1 MPAVGLTFVRNR
13 VNDINVPIYELKS
26 GSVVVNEN
34 TTLNVELEKRKATVI
49 FSSMSGKETNA
60 LYIHV
65 YLNGNLIKT
74 ISDST
79 DIPFTV
85 TCDIGDVLTTQGGVV
100 QYYFNGE
107 YYEATTSTGGTTHTI
122 TEYNN
127 TITDLYIASCCVPYY
142 SQILYADSTTKSA
155 EDVRVG
161 DILLGYKENT
171 SEFVNVKVLDVIK
184 THRKDLCKIEFDD
197 DTFMELTPEHPILTT
212 SGWCVYDVSIRSA
225 YSESIA
231 LKTLEVGMQVLQTN
245 YVSKTIKNIQLVI
258 LDNKMDTYTFNTSE
272 GVDTYIA
279 EGCVVHNVCHGGGSN

>member
-1 MPAVGLTFVRNR
+1 MPSRSLTFSRNR
-13 VNDINVPIYELKS
+13 ANDINVPIYESKS

-34 TTLNVELEKRKATVI
+34 ATLNVELEKRKATVT
-49 FSSMSGKETNA
+49 FSSMSGKEANA
-60 LYIHV
+60 NDLEV

-85 TCDIGDVLTTQGGVV
+85 TCDIGDVLTTHGAVV

-107 YYEATTSTGGTTHTI
+107 YYEANTSTAGTTHTI
-122 TEYNN
+122 TEYDN
-127 TITDLYIASCCVPYY
+127 TITDLYLAYCCVPYY

-161 DILLGYKENT
+161 DILLGYNENT
-171 SEFVNVKVLDVIK
+171 SKFVNVKVLDVIK
-184 THRKDLCKIEFDD
+184 THRKDLCKIEFDN

-212 SGWCVYDVSIRSA
+212 SGWCVYDANIRST

-245 YVSKTIKNIQLVI
+245 HVLKTIKNIQLVI
-258 LDNKMDTYTFNTSE
+258 LDNNIDTYTFNTSD

-279 EGCVVHNVCHGGGSN
+279 EGCVVHNVCHGGGAN